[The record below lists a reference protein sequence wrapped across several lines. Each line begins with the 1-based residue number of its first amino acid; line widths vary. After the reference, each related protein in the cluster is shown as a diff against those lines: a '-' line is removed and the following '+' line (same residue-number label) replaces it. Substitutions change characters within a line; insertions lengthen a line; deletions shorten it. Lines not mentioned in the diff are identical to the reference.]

1 MEALKGVEM
10 ELRDCAFPTIKDI
23 ILTDNAEIAFAGVDY
38 ALLIG
43 AQPRTKGM
51 ERADLLQKNADIF
64 SAQGK
69 ALNKA
74 GKGKDTRV
82 IVVGNP
88 CNTNALI
95 ASRWAPK
102 IPAQNFAAMTNLDH
116 NRGLAQLAI
125 KLNCGVTDIKQFCIW
140 GNHSATQFPD
150 ISYATVKGENLRTT
164 LNDEE
169 WYQKTFIPCVQQ
181 RGAAIIKARGSSS
194 AASAASSVM
203 DNVREW
209 HNGTSDW
216 TSVAVASN
224 GEYGVEKGLFFSYPV
239 TFSHQQWKVI
249 PDLKL
254 DAFAQEKFAA
264 TLKELKEERDAIS
277 KLLPKD

>member
-1 MEALKGVEM
+1 M
-10 ELRDCAFPTIKDI
+10 
-23 ILTDNAEIAFAGVDY
+23 
-38 ALLIG
+38 LIS
-43 AQPRTKGM
+43 
-51 ERADLLQKNADIF
+51 L

-69 ALNKA
+69 ALNRA

-82 IVVGNP
+82 VVVGNP

-95 ASRWAPK
+95 ASRWAPN
-102 IPAQNFAAMTNLDH
+102 IPAQNFAAMTKLDH
-116 NRGLAQLAI
+116 NRGLAQLSI

-150 ISYATVKGENLRTT
+150 ISHATVNGKNLRTT

-169 WYQKTFIPCVQQ
+169 WYEKTFIPCVQQ

-209 HNGTSDW
+209 HNGTSEW

-239 TFSHQQWKVI
+239 TFARQQWKVV
-249 PDLKL
+249 PDLQL
-254 DAFAQEKFAA
+254 NAFAQEKMAV
-264 TLKELKEERDAIS
+264 TLQELKEERDAIS
-277 KLLPKD
+277 KLLPRD